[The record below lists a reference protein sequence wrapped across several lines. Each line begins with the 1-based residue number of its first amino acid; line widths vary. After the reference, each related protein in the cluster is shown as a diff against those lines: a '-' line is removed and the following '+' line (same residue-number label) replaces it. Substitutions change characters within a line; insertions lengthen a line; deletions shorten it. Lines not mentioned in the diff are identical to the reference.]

1 MTTTVRRLADAYHDS
16 MRLMAATRALT
27 ASPGVDWGTALM
39 ATPQNVELLAE
50 QGVDARDARA
60 NDLLLVARA
69 GSPEDA
75 MRALDAAEAVL
86 AGTRVVERDLTVLR
100 YAGDEYRVIEWSRH
114 KRQGQPD
121 LVRIEAV
128 PEPDANRVRPPTIT
142 AAVADLAGANVAV
155 VSVPGPYAAL
165 AAHQALS
172 AGMDVLLFS
181 DGVSVEDEVALK
193 VRAESLGQ
201 LVMGP
206 GAGTAVLGGVGL
218 GFANTVSPGRVG
230 VVAAAG
236 TGAQEVLALLTAG
249 GSGVAAVIGVGGRD
263 LSRAVGGR
271 MTRAALRLLA
281 TQADVDVLLLVT
293 KPPDPDVLA
302 GVLPAAGGKALVI
315 VAQGAD
321 EVQTP
326 AEVRSVRT
334 IDEGVEAAL
343 TELGMPA
350 PELGT
355 GLRAMAEAAIERLVP
370 ERTAVRGVFS
380 GGSLCYQAMHV
391 LSGRLGPIYSNTPL
405 QPDWR
410 VPAPPGAHVCIDA
423 GEEEFTVSRPHP
435 MIDAEARADLLRQAG
450 DDPTTAVL
458 LFDVVLGHGA
468 HPDPAGVLAPV
479 VEAITGPSVVAHVLG
494 TDADPQGLEG
504 QRGVL
509 ADAGCLVARSGARA
523 ALLAAAVAA
532 RDASLVE
539 GVP

>member
-1 MTTTVRRLADAYHDS
+1 MERHDHRHGSSAYSCSHRRTGEAALTTTVRRHADAYHDS
-16 MRLMAATRALT
+16 MLLMAATRALT
-27 ASPGVDWGTALM
+27 ASTGVDWGTALM

-50 QGVDARDARA
+50 QGVDAQGARA
-60 NDLLLVARA
+60 NDLLLAVRA
-69 GSPEDA
+69 ESSEDA

-86 AGTRVVERDLTVLR
+86 AGTRAVERDLTV
-100 YAGDEYRVIEWSRH
+100 
-114 KRQGQPD
+114 
-121 LVRIEAV
+121 
-128 PEPDANRVRPPTIT
+128 VRPRTIT

-155 VSVPGPYAAL
+155 VSVPGSYAAL

-181 DGVSVEDEVALK
+181 DGVSVDDEVALK
-193 VRAESLGQ
+193 TRAESLGR

-271 MTRAALRLLA
+271 MTRSALQRLA
-281 TQADVDVLLLVT
+281 GQADVDVLLLVT

-302 GVLPAAGGKALVI
+302 GVLPAANGKPLVV
-315 VAQGAD
+315 VAQGAE

-326 AEVRSVRT
+326 AKVHSVRT

-350 PELGT
+350 PELGS
-355 GLRAMAEAAIERLVP
+355 GLRAMAETAIERLDP
-370 ERTAVRGVFS
+370 GRIAVRGVFS

-391 LSGRLGPIYSNTPL
+391 LSRRLGPIHSNTPL
-405 QPDWR
+405 HPDWR

-450 DDPTTAVL
+450 DDPITAVL

-479 VEAITGPSVVAHVLG
+479 VEAITGPSVVVHVLG

-504 QRGVL
+504 QRRVL

-532 RDASLVE
+532 RNASLVE
-539 GVP
+539 EAP

>member
-1 MTTTVRRLADAYHDS
+1 ML
-16 MRLMAATRALT
+16 LMAATRALT

-69 GSPEDA
+69 DSSEDA
-75 MRALDAAEAVL
+75 TRALDAAEEVL
-86 AGTRVVERDLTVLR
+86 AGTRAVERALTVR
-100 YAGDEYRVIEWSRH
+100 
-114 KRQGQPD
+114 
-121 LVRIEAV
+121 
-128 PEPDANRVRPPTIT
+128 RPPTVT
-142 AAVADLAGANVAV
+142 PAVSELPGANVAV

-181 DGVSVEDEVALK
+181 DGVSVDDEVALK
-193 VRAESLGQ
+193 VRAESLGR

-271 MTRAALRLLA
+271 MTRSALHLLA
-281 TQADVDVLLLVT
+281 TQSDVDVLLLVT

-302 GVLPAAGGKALVI
+302 SVLPAADGKPLVV

-326 AEVRSVRT
+326 ATVQSVRT
-334 IDEGVEAAL
+334 IDEGVAAAL

-350 PELGT
+350 PELGV
-355 GLRAMAEAAIERLVP
+355 GLRTMAEPAIERLDPV
-370 ERTAVRGVFS
+370 RTVVRGVFS

-391 LSGRLGPIYSNTPL
+391 LSRRLGPIYSNTPL
-405 QPDWR
+405 HLAWR
-410 VPAPPGAHVCIDA
+410 APGPPGTHLCIDA

-468 HPDPAGVLAPV
+468 HPDPASVLAPV
-479 VEAITGPSVVAHVLG
+479 VEAITGPSVVGPVLG
-494 TDADPQGLEG
+494 TAADPQGLEG
-504 QRGVL
+504 QRRVL
-509 ADAGCLVARSGARA
+509 ADAGCLVAESGARA
-523 ALLAAAVAA
+523 ALLAAAIAA